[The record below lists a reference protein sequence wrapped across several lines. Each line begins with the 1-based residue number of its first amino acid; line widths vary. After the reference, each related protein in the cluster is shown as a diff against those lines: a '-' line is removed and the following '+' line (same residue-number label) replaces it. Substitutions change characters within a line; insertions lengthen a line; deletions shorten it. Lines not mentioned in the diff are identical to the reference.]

1 MGAPP
6 VGKKHMDT
14 LLQGLNAEQ
23 ERAVTFGEGPLL
35 IIAGAGTGKTKVIT
49 HRIAHLISSK
59 AARPDE
65 ILAVTFTEKAA
76 NEMEERVDLLI
87 PYSYS
92 FVEISTFNS
101 FGERVLRNHAHE
113 LGFHLDFM
121 LLDEIEQ
128 AIFFRENLFRF
139 PLRHY
144 RPLSSPA
151 RHIQELLASL
161 RKLKQEGISSRD
173 YIRYARE
180 QIQKA
185 SDPAAAETARKH
197 QELALV
203 YRRYQKLLREH
214 GMIDFEDQVTLTV
227 ELLRARP
234 SVLKDYQDKY
244 KYILVD
250 EFQDTNRIQFELLK
264 LLSASHHNITVV
276 GDDDQSIFRFRG
288 ASLNNILSF
297 SQIYPQA
304 ERVVINSNYRSTQVI
319 LDSAYR
325 LIRHN
330 DPHRLEVRED
340 IDKSLRSA
348 LEPRG
353 KSIHKLQFDT
363 LSHESDRIAEIIQEQ
378 TRGGEGL
385 PFSDIAILVRTNAD
399 ADPYLRALNM
409 RDVPYR
415 FSGSRGL
422 YAQEEIR
429 ILMSFIKSM
438 TDFQDSPSLFHLALS
453 DVYRM
458 DAYDLASVAN
468 YAHKRNLTLHKVF
481 REFHRGENPVDV
493 EARSR
498 DLILRIYQ
506 DLRTFVDLAARQNAG
521 QVMYAFLEQS
531 GFLKDLTRELSPQT
545 ELRIKNIRIFFDK
558 VKNFSRVTDQDS
570 LFAFAKHLDLLRQV
584 GDNPA
589 SAEAE
594 LDEDAVNVLTVHK
607 SKGLEFPVVFMV
619 GLIADR
625 YPGRARRERIPFP
638 EAILDDTEKGED
650 SPETDPL
657 PEEDGISYIREER
670 RLFYVGMTRAKHTL
684 YLTWARDYGLKRLKK
699 VSPFVLEALDLSRI
713 PEETQQASA
722 LEEIQR
728 YARSPE
734 SASRG
739 AQEYAQAVSPLSF
752 YKVDD
757 YLTCPLKFRY
767 RHIVRI
773 PVPPH
778 YNLVYGRVLHGTIHF
793 YLLQRMSG
801 KFPPIGEVLTEY
813 RHRWI
818 NEGFLSREHEEMKKK
833 AGERA
838 LQSFIERDQA
848 SGQVPESLERV
859 FKWQEADLRFTGR
872 WDRIDRLPEGEVIT
886 DFKATEIKSQVEADR
901 RTATSLQMDVYALS
915 FLKAT
920 GVPALETRLH
930 FLESDIIGR
939 ARKSPKETQRA
950 LDKIREAEA
959 GIRKQVF
966 AAKPDYHSCSN
977 CEFSSICPDSY
988 AY

>member
-1 MGAPP
+1 
-6 VGKKHMDT
+6 MDK
-14 LLQGLNAEQ
+14 LLQGLNTEQ
-23 ERAVTFGEGPLL
+23 ERAVTYGEGPLL

-76 NEMEERVDLLI
+76 SEMEERVDLLI

-101 FGERVLRNHAHE
+101 FGERVLRSHAHE

-121 LLDEIEQ
+121 LLAEVEQ
-128 AIFFRENLFRF
+128 AIFFRENLFSF

-161 RKLKQEGISSRD
+161 RKLKQEGVKPGD

-180 QIQKA
+180 QIKQA
-185 SDPAAAETARKH
+185 RDPAAAETARKH

-203 YRRYQKLLREH
+203 YRTYQKLLREH
-214 GMIDFEDQVTLTV
+214 GMIDFEDQVTLAV
-227 ELLRARP
+227 ELLRTRP

-244 KYILVD
+244 RYILVD
-250 EFQDTNRIQFELLK
+250 EFQDTNHIQFELLK
-264 LLSASHHNITVV
+264 LLSARHHNITVV

-297 SQIYPQA
+297 SRIYPQA
-304 ERVVINSNYRSTQVI
+304 ERVVLNSNYRSPQLI
-319 LDSAYR
+319 LDAAYR

-330 DPHRLEVRED
+330 NPHRLEVRED
-340 IDKSLRSA
+340 IDKSLRST

-363 LSHESDRIAEIIQEQ
+363 LSHESDRIADIIQE
-378 TRGGEGL
+378 RVADGGRY
-385 PFSDIAILVRTNAD
+385 SDIAILVRTNAD

-409 RDVPYR
+409 RDIPYR

-429 ILMSFIKSM
+429 ILTSFIRAV

-453 DVYRM
+453 EVYRM
-458 DAYDLASVAN
+458 DAYDLTSVAN
-468 YAHKRNLTLHKVF
+468 FAHKKNLTLHKVF
-481 REFHRGENPVDV
+481 QEFQQGRNPVDV
-493 EARSR
+493 EEPSR
-498 DLILRIYQ
+498 DTIRRIYQ
-506 DLRTFVDLAARQNAG
+506 DLRTFVELAAHQNAG
-521 QVMYAFLEQS
+521 QVMYAFLERT
-531 GFLKDLTRELSPQT
+531 GFLKELTQELSSRT
-545 ELRIKNIRIFFDK
+545 ELRIKSIRLFFDK

-570 LFAFAKHLDLLRQV
+570 LFAFAKHLELLRQV

-594 LDEDAVNVLTVHK
+594 LEEDAINVLTVHK
-607 SKGLEFPVVFMV
+607 AKGLEFPVVFMV

-625 YPGRARRERIPFP
+625 YPGRARKERIPIP
-638 EAILDDTEKGED
+638 EAILGDTVQGP
-650 SPETDPL
+650 SPGADRL
-657 PEEDGISYIREER
+657 PEEDGVSYVREER

-699 VSPFVLEALDLSRI
+699 VSPFVLEALDLARI
-713 PEETQQASA
+713 PEETQQASS

-728 YARSPE
+728 YAPRPVP
-734 SASRG
+734 AAKG
-739 AQEYAQAVSPLSF
+739 VQGGLQAELQLSF
-752 YKVDD
+752 YQVDD
-757 YLTCPLKFRY
+757 YQTCPLKYRY
-767 RHIVRI
+767 RHIIRI
-773 PVPPH
+773 PVLPH

-793 YLLQRMSG
+793 YLQQRMAG
-801 KFPPIGEVLTEY
+801 KTPDVREVLTEY

-838 LQSFIERDQA
+838 LRRFVKRDQA
-848 SGQVPESLERV
+848 FGQIPESLERS
-859 FKWQEADLRFTGR
+859 FKWQEAELRFTGR

-886 DFKATEIKSQVEADR
+886 DFKATEIKSQEEADH
-901 RTATSLQMDVYALS
+901 RTSSSLQMDVYALS

-920 GVPALETRLH
+920 GTPALETRLQ

-939 ARKSPKETQRA
+939 ARKGQKEIQRA
-950 LDKIREAEA
+950 LDKIMEADS
-959 GIRKQVF
+959 GIRRQDF
-966 AAKPDYHSCSN
+966 TAKPDWHSCSN
-977 CEFSSICPDSY
+977 CVFNSICPDSY

>member
-1 MGAPP
+1 
-6 VGKKHMDT
+6 MDK
-14 LLQGLNAEQ
+14 LLQGLNTEQ
-23 ERAVTFGEGPLL
+23 ERAVTYGDGPLL

-49 HRIAHLISSK
+49 HRIAHLIASK

-76 NEMEERVDLLI
+76 SEMEERVDLLI

-101 FGERVLRNHAHE
+101 FGERVLRSHAHE

-121 LLDEIEQ
+121 LLAEVEQ

-161 RKLKQEGISSRD
+161 RKLKQEGVKPGD

-180 QIQKA
+180 QIKQA
-185 SDPAAAETARKH
+185 RDPAAAETARKH

-203 YRRYQKLLREH
+203 YRTYQKLLREH
-214 GMIDFEDQVTLTV
+214 GMIDFEDQVTLAV
-227 ELLRARP
+227 ELLRTRP
-234 SVLKDYQDKY
+234 SVLKEYQDKY
-244 KYILVD
+244 RYILVD
-250 EFQDTNRIQFELLK
+250 EFQDTNHIQFELLK
-264 LLSASHHNITVV
+264 LLSARHHNITVV

-297 SQIYPQA
+297 SRIYPQA
-304 ERVVINSNYRSTQVI
+304 ERVVLNSNYRSTQLI
-319 LDSAYR
+319 LDAAYR

-363 LSHESDRIAEIIQEQ
+363 LSHESDRIADIIQE
-378 TRGGEGL
+378 RVAEGGRY
-385 PFSDIAILVRTNAD
+385 SDIAILVRTNAD

-409 RDVPYR
+409 RDIPYR

-429 ILMSFIKSM
+429 ILTSFIRAV

-453 DVYRM
+453 EVYRM
-458 DAYDLASVAN
+458 DAYDLTSVAN
-468 YAHKRNLTLHKVF
+468 FAHKKNLTLHKVF
-481 REFHRGENPVDV
+481 QEFQQGRNPVDV
-493 EARSR
+493 EEPSR
-498 DLILRIYQ
+498 DTIRRIYQ
-506 DLRTFVDLAARQNAG
+506 DLRTFVELAAHQNAG
-521 QVMYAFLEQS
+521 QVMYAFLERS
-531 GFLKDLTRELSPQT
+531 GFLKELTQELSSRT
-545 ELRIKNIRIFFDK
+545 ELRIKSIRLFFDK

-570 LFAFAKHLDLLRQV
+570 LFAFAKHLELLRQV

-594 LDEDAVNVLTVHK
+594 LEEDAINVLTVHK
-607 SKGLEFPVVFMV
+607 AKGLEFPVVFMV

-625 YPGRARRERIPFP
+625 YPGRARKERIPIP
-638 EAILDDTEKGED
+638 EAILGDTVQAP
-650 SPETDPL
+650 SPEADRL
-657 PEEDGISYIREER
+657 PEEDGVSYVREER

-699 VSPFVLEALDLSRI
+699 VSPFVLEALDLARI

-728 YARSPE
+728 YAPRPV
-734 SASRG
+734 
-739 AQEYAQAVSPLSF
+739 QAAKGVQGGPRAALQLSF
-752 YKVDD
+752 YQVDD
-757 YLTCPLKFRY
+757 YQTCPLKYRY
-767 RHIVRI
+767 RHIIRI
-773 PVPPH
+773 PVLPH

-793 YLLQRMSG
+793 FLQQRMAG
-801 KFPPIGEVLTEY
+801 KTPDVREMLTEY

-838 LQSFIERDQA
+838 LRRFVERDQA
-848 SGQVPESLERV
+848 FGQIPESLERS
-859 FKWQEADLRFTGR
+859 FKWQDAELRFTGR
-872 WDRIDRLPEGEVIT
+872 WDRIDRFPEGEIIT
-886 DFKATEIKSQVEADR
+886 DFKATEIKSQEEADR
-901 RTATSLQMDVYALS
+901 RTSSSLQMDVYALS

-939 ARKSPKETQRA
+939 ARKGQKETQRA
-950 LDKIREAEA
+950 LDKIMEAES
-959 GIRKQVF
+959 GIRRQDF
-966 AAKPDYHSCSN
+966 TAKPDWHSCSN
-977 CEFSSICPDSY
+977 CVFKSICPDSY